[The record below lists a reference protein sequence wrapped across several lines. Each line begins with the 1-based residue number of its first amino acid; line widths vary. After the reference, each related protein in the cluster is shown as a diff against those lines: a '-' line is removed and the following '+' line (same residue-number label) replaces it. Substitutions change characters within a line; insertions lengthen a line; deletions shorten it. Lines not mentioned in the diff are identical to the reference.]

1 MIADTAAGVKE
12 RERAT
17 EKQCIKGGEREGGG
31 KKRKKKKRKIT
42 TSLIVKYTVA
52 ALHHFKLDVKMLQM
66 QKCKPIHTHAMHSSF

>member
-12 RERAT
+12 KERAT
-17 EKQCIKGGEREGGG
+17 KKQCIKGGEREGG
-31 KKRKKKKRKIT
+31 KKKKKKKGKIT

-66 QKCKPIHTHAMHSSF
+66 QKCKPIRTHAMHSSF

>member
-12 RERAT
+12 KERAT
-17 EKQCIKGGEREGGG
+17 EKQCIKGGEREGG
-31 KKRKKKKRKIT
+31 KKRKKKGKIT

-66 QKCKPIHTHAMHSSF
+66 QKCKPIRTHAMHSSF

>member
-12 RERAT
+12 KERAT
-17 EKQCIKGGEREGGG
+17 EKQCIKGGEREGG
-31 KKRKKKKRKIT
+31 KKKKKGKIT
-42 TSLIVKYTVA
+42 TSLTVKYTVA

>member
-12 RERAT
+12 KERAT
-17 EKQCIKGGEREGGG
+17 EKQCIKGGEREGG

-42 TSLIVKYTVA
+42 TSFIVKYTVA